1 MHSIAY
7 KYRRPIQLVF
17 NAHNADPLDRI
28 CDEDWDETK
37 ELLQFLRLF
46 DDSTTIFSG
55 IYYPSISSIL
65 INIYALSIQFCK
77 YKKIDKYRVA
87 MKV

>member
-1 MHSIAY
+1 MLSVAY

-46 DDSTTIFSG
+46 DDATTIFLG
-55 IYYPSISSIL
+55 IYYPSISSVL
-65 INIYALSIQFCK
+65 INICALSIQFCK
-77 YKKIDKYRVA
+77 YKK
-87 MKV
+87 